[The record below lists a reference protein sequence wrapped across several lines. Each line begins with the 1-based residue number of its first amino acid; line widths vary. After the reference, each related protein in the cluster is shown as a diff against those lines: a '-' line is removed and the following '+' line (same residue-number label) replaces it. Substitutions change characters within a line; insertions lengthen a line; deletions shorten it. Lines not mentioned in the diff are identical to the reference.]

1 MLWLRIAGESSY
13 GHTAR
18 PIPNFSAGISFC
30 YVPTTGIVFVNLR
43 NLKYFVAIVDAG
55 SLTAAAEAIAIAQ
68 PALSRQ
74 MRELESDLGVQLLHR
89 TTRGVRLTPAGATL
103 YESAHR
109 ILGEAQRVREQLTGQ
124 HHAGRS
130 TVTLGASPTL
140 ARLLV
145 PGVFTRCRH
154 SSSGVELTVREAF
167 TPVLLDWLERGKIDM
182 AVVTNPEPG
191 RAFTMHALLGEP
203 IALICPASSRHG
215 PAVSISQ
222 LARIPVLM
230 TTFHRSI
237 VERQLAP
244 LGGRLNLHAQIDSVD
259 SIRELVLQGEGSTLM
274 PVSVFKDARALKRV
288 TMSEV
293 SGVQLNRQLVMATRI
308 EREDNS
314 ALSVLKDLVTTE
326 LRELTHAGMF
336 NFASTRKRAAARG
349 QAAVQP

>member
-1 MLWLRIAGESSY
+1 
-13 GHTAR
+13 
-18 PIPNFSAGISFC
+18 
-30 YVPTTGIVFVNLR
+30 
-43 NLKYFVAIVDAG
+43 
-55 SLTAAAEAIAIAQ
+55 
-68 PALSRQ
+68 
-74 MRELESDLGVQLLHR
+74 
-89 TTRGVRLTPAGATL
+89 
-103 YESAHR
+103 
-109 ILGEAQRVREQLTGQ
+109 
-124 HHAGRS
+124 
-130 TVTLGASPTL
+130 
-140 ARLLV
+140 
-145 PGVFTRCRH
+145 
-154 SSSGVELTVREAF
+154 
-167 TPVLLDWLERGKIDM
+167 
-182 AVVTNPEPG
+182 
-191 RAFTMHALLGEP
+191 
-203 IALICPASSRHG
+203 
-215 PAVSISQ
+215 
-222 LARIPVLM
+222 M